1 VTVIL
6 PAAPGPGP
14 GDSVPDAHQT
24 GLRWADYEFSAPAAP
39 FPVDAVRPPP
49 SYPDPVYLRI
59 PGRGTALVSDPIDRA
74 LPGPGLVSEL
84 AREPYRLPESLRAAA
99 PYVLQACNHGRLVFN
114 GEVVGMRGDPL
125 PPFSGRVTPIR
136 LHTTRFFDSQC
147 SNDLC
152 ALRITHRD
160 SGNECDPRPNLLA
173 TPGGHLRTLA
183 GSALADAIGVSTLA
197 VTADGA
203 FVLVRQSPLNVA
215 SPMLLAPSGSGSL
228 DPRDLGRRRT
238 ATLQDILR
246 RGMHRELREETAIR
260 PDEITG
266 TTVAG
271 FARWLDRGGKPE
283 FFGLTQLSVTEDDLA
298 GRRDLAPGER
308 PYSEGTL
315 TARIDL
321 DALGRELG
329 NGADLLTAPSLPG
342 RIREDG
348 SLPLLLALRA
358 AALWRARS
366 TAGDHALG

>member
-1 VTVIL
+1 
-6 PAAPGPGP
+6 
-14 GDSVPDAHQT
+14 VPDAHHT
-24 GLRWADYEFSAPAAP
+24 GLGWADYEFSAPAAP

-59 PGRGTALVSDPIDRA
+59 PGRGTALVSNPIDRA

-99 PYVLQACNHGRLVFN
+99 PHVLQACNHGRLVFN

-125 PPFSGRVTPIR
+125 PPISGRDTPIT
-136 LHTTRFFDSQC
+136 LHRTRFFDSQC

-160 SGNECDPRPNLLA
+160 SGEECDPRPNLLA

-183 GSALADAIGVSTLA
+183 GSGLANAIGVSTLA
-197 VTADGA
+197 VTTDGA
-203 FVLVRQSPLNVA
+203 FVLVRQSRLNVA

-246 RGMHRELREETAIR
+246 RGMHRELLEETAIR

-271 FARWLDRGGKPE
+271 FARWLDRGAKPE

-298 GRRDLAPGER
+298 GRRALAPGER

-321 DALGRELG
+321 DALGRELE

-342 RIREDG
+342 RIRQDG

-366 TAGDHALG
+366 TARDHALG

>member
-1 VTVIL
+1 
-6 PAAPGPGP
+6 
-14 GDSVPDAHQT
+14 VPDAQI
-24 GLRWADYEFSAPAAP
+24 GLRWAGYEFSAPAAP
-39 FPVDAVRPPP
+39 FPVDAIRPPP
-49 SYPDPVYLRI
+49 SYPDPVYLHI
-59 PGRGTALVSDPIDRA
+59 PGRGTALVSDPIDQA
-74 LPGPGLVSEL
+74 LAGPGLVAEL
-84 AREPYRLPESLRAAA
+84 VPEPYRLPESLGAAA
-99 PYVLQACNHGRLVFN
+99 PHVLRACNHGRLVFN

-125 PPFSGRVTPIR
+125 PPMSGRVTPIE
-136 LHTTRFFDSQC
+136 LHTARFFDSQC

-160 SGNECDPRPNLLA
+160 TGVECDPRRSLLA
-173 TPGGHLRTLA
+173 APEGHLRTLA
-183 GSALADAIGVSTLA
+183 ESALANAIGVSTLA

-203 FVLVRQSPLNVA
+203 FVLARQSRLNVA

-238 ATLQDILR
+238 APLQDILR

-260 PDEITG
+260 PDEIKG

-298 GRRDLAPGER
+298 GRRPLAPGER

-315 TARIDL
+315 TARVDL
-321 DALGRELG
+321 GALGRELE

-358 AALWRARS
+358 AARWRVRS
-366 TAGDHALG
+366 VAGDHAPR